1 MQVEDEEGDLV
12 VPEVVVEEGEEDMAL
27 KIKFKATTKF
37 TLVVYQ

>member
-1 MQVEDEEGDLV
+1 MV
-12 VPEVVVEEGEEDMAL
+12 VAEVVVEEGEEGMAR